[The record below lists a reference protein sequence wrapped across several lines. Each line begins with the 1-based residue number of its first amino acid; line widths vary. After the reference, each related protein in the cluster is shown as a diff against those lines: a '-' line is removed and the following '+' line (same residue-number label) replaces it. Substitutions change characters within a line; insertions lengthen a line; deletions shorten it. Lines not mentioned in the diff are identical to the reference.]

1 MREKSMTSNA
11 TSQRIDKTISPRTW
25 WMSVIGFACNQAF
38 MLSLIYL
45 GQNYA
50 VSLNGLVFERID
62 LFVALACMLVS
73 FGFIRSASTKARQAL
88 FSYSLMMCFSVLM
101 TIGSLVRFADPDNF
115 VVIMLESML
124 VGISAGFM
132 LACWGGAL
140 GTLPLNGSVRA
151 IFTSFCLAA
160 LLSLVVGLIPFS
172 GSQIFICFTPLI
184 SVAMLYPSCAKMRA
198 TMSSAETV
206 SNNQS
211 QHNGVN
217 EMPVEISHDIV
228 NDSSHKLSLGDIF
241 STKEQRREVNRL
253 SRKVLV
259 GTALFGVASGFMQ
272 TFDSVPQEFA
282 TPYFTSTLIMLV
294 LFCIA
299 ALQMVP
305 RADAQQARQAE
316 QGSTLY
322 RIALLVMMAGFL
334 FLPVLGAF
342 GVPGEAIVQAGYL
355 GLVSVMLSLFMMIS
369 NVTNQYPAVMFS
381 RGLFALYLGVM
392 VGILIGCFIE
402 SVPLSGELPYMLAAC
417 SGLSAL
423 YSYMFLFT
431 EHDFVKLTRIVD
443 DVRRFDEI
451 CTIISTKAGLS
462 KREAEL
468 LPLALK
474 GRTGERI
481 AAELYISK
489 STVETHLRRI
499 YQKTGVKNRQEL
511 IDISERIAQG
521 EEELL
526 TQ

>member
-1 MREKSMTSNA
+1 
-11 TSQRIDKTISPRTW
+11 
-25 WMSVIGFACNQAF
+25 
-38 MLSLIYL
+38 
-45 GQNYA
+45 
-50 VSLNGLVFERID
+50 
-62 LFVALACMLVS
+62 
-73 FGFIRSASTKARQAL
+73 
-88 FSYSLMMCFSVLM
+88 
-101 TIGSLVRFADPDNF
+101 
-115 VVIMLESML
+115 
-124 VGISAGFM
+124 
-132 LACWGGAL
+132 
-140 GTLPLNGSVRA
+140 
-151 IFTSFCLAA
+151 
-160 LLSLVVGLIPFS
+160 
-172 GSQIFICFTPLI
+172 
-184 SVAMLYPSCAKMRA
+184 
-198 TMSSAETV
+198 MSSAETV

-217 EMPVEISHDIV
+217 EMSVEISHDIV

-417 SGLSAL
+417 SGLIAL

-451 CTIISTKAGLS
+451 CTIISMKAGLS

-521 EEELL
+521 EEVLL